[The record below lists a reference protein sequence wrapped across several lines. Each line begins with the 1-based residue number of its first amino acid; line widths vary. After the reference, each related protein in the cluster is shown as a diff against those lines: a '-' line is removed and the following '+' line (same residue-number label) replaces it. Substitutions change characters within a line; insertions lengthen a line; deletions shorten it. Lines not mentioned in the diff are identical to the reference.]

1 MAARVEVALLVV
13 TVARVLT
20 VPLEA
25 AFQGTNLL
33 YLHLNHVRKYSRK
46 GLRDI
51 FEFHFK
57 GLKKDKT
64 EYHDSPPGAATF
76 LLSNMSGLSTC
87 FSIFALTLI

>member
-46 GLRDI
+46 GFRDI
-51 FEFHFK
+51 FEFH
-57 GLKKDKT
+57 
-64 EYHDSPPGAATF
+64 
-76 LLSNMSGLSTC
+76 
-87 FSIFALTLI
+87 

>member
-46 GLRDI
+46 GFRDI

-57 GLKKDKT
+57 GLKLPKKR
-64 EYHDSPPGAATF
+64 
-76 LLSNMSGLSTC
+76 
-87 FSIFALTLI
+87 